1 MSQSFSPAS
10 PAPDRDGDLLQ
21 ADVLIVGG
29 GMVGLTAGVALASAG
44 FSVIALDR
52 APLDAQLDA
61 AFDGR
66 VSAIAAGSRRALEG
80 IGLWNHVLAQGH
92 VAEPIRDIRVSDG
105 DSLAFVHYD
114 SRALARDDSRALA
127 RDDSRA
133 LARDD
138 SRALARD
145 DSRALARDDSR
156 ALARDDSRARAE
168 TRQEPEP
175 FGHIVENRTI
185 RAALAARAKELPN
198 LTLLAPAEL
207 AGVVNGPSHALATLT
222 DGRRI
227 RAALVVA
234 AEGKESALRAARGI
248 AVTRWSYPQT
258 AIVCTIAHE
267 RPHGGIAHERFLPVG
282 PFAILPMTDDHDGRH
297 RSSLVWTEKT
307 ALAPAYLA
315 LNKADFNA
323 EVLRRVGDF
332 LGRVESI
339 GPRWSYPLSL
349 LHAERY
355 TDERLVLIG
364 DAAHAIHPI
373 AGQGL
378 NLGLRDV
385 AALAETL
392 VDAKRLGLDIGFG
405 EVLARYERWRRFDNV
420 LLAGITDGLNRLFS
434 TSFTPLMLARRL
446 GFRAVNRAGPLK
458 TLFMRHA
465 MGLVGELP
473 RLSRGEPL

>member
-1 MSQSFSPAS
+1 MTELSDPRRDSP
-10 PAPDRDGDLLQ
+10 PADDLA
-21 ADVLIVGG
+21 ADVLVVGG
-29 GMVGLTAGVALASAG
+29 GMVGLTAAVALAQAG
-44 FSVIALDR
+44 FAVIALDR
-52 APLDAQLDA
+52 AAPAVQLDA
-61 AFDGR
+61 GFDGR

-80 IGLWNHVLAQGH
+80 IGLWNHLLAQGGH
-92 VAEPIRDIRVSDG
+92 LKGQAAEPIRDIRVSDG

-114 SRALARDDSRALA
+114 SRALADK
-127 RDDSRA
+127 
-133 LARDD
+133 
-138 SRALARD
+138 
-145 DSRALARDDSR
+145 
-156 ALARDDSRARAE
+156 RARPA
-168 TRQEPEP
+168 TEPEP
-175 FGHIVENRTI
+175 FGHIVENRVI
-185 RAALAARAKELPN
+185 RAALAARLTELPN

-207 AGVVNGPSHALATLT
+207 SGVVNEPACALATLA

-227 RAALVVA
+227 RAQLVVA
-234 AEGKESALRAARGI
+234 AEGKESALRGQRGI
-248 AVTRWSYPQT
+248 AVTRWSYPQS
-258 AIVCTIAHE
+258 AIVCTVVHE
-267 RPHGGIAHERFLPVG
+267 RPHHGVAHERFLPAG
-282 PFAILPMTDDHDGRH
+282 PFAILPMTDDGDGRH

-307 ALAPAYLA
+307 ALAPALLS
-315 LNKADFNA
+315 LNKADFDA
-323 EVLRRVGDF
+323 EIARRVGDF
-332 LGRVESI
+332 LGVVESV

-434 TSFTPLMLARRL
+434 NSFAPLVLARRL

-458 TLFMRHA
+458 TFFMRHA

>member
-1 MSQSFSPAS
+1 MSDSLSPAF
-10 PAPDRDGDLLQ
+10 DFT
-21 ADVLIVGG
+21 ADVLVVGG
-29 GMVGLTAGVALASAG
+29 GMVGLTCAAALASAG
-44 FSVIALDR
+44 FSVVALDR
-52 APLDAQLDA
+52 APISAQLDA

-80 IGLWNHVLAQGH
+80 IGLWNHVLAQGN
-92 VAEPIRDIRVSDG
+92 VAEPIRDIRVSDS

-114 SRALARDDSRALA
+114 SRALADKKA
-127 RDDSRA
+127 RDAASGEGHSA
-133 LARDD
+133 G
-138 SRALARD
+138 
-145 DSRALARDDSR
+145 
-156 ALARDDSRARAE
+156 
-168 TRQEPEP
+168 EPEP

-185 RAALAARAKELPN
+185 RAALAARLKELPS

-207 AGVVNGPSHALATLT
+207 SAVVNEPSHAVATLA
-222 DGRRI
+222 DGRRV
-227 RAALVVA
+227 RATLVVA
-234 AEGKESALRAARGI
+234 AEGKDSALRTARAI

-258 AIVCTIAHE
+258 AIVCTIVHE
-267 RPHGGIAHERFLPVG
+267 RPHGGVAHERFLPVG
-282 PFAILPMTDDHDGRH
+282 PFAILPMTDDADGHH

-307 ALAPAYLA
+307 ALAAAYLG
-315 LNKADFNA
+315 LNKADFDA
-323 EVLRRVGDF
+323 EVSRRVGDF
-332 LGRVESI
+332 LGRVDSA

-392 VDAKRLGLDIGFG
+392 VDAQRLGLDIGFG

-434 TSFTPLMLARRL
+434 NSFAPLVLARRL

-458 TLFMRHA
+458 AVFMRHA
-465 MGLVGELP
+465 MGLVGDLP

>member
-1 MSQSFSPAS
+1 MSQSFSPA
-10 PAPDRDGDLLQ
+10 PQPDGDALIADAL

-29 GMVGLTAGVALASAG
+29 GMVGLTAAVALASAG

-52 APLDAQLDA
+52 APFDAQLDA

-80 IGLWNHVLAQGH
+80 IGLWNHVLAQGQ

-114 SRALARDDSRALA
+114 SRALNDKKARGASAA
-127 RDDSRA
+127 S
-133 LARDD
+133 
-138 SRALARD
+138 S
-145 DSRALARDDSR
+145 
-156 ALARDDSRARAE
+156 
-168 TRQEPEP
+168 EPEP

-315 LNKADFNA
+315 LNKADFDA

-339 GPRWSYPLSL
+339 RPRWSYPLSL

-392 VDAKRLGLDIGFG
+392 IDAKRLGLDIGFG
-405 EVLARYERWRRFDNV
+405 EVLAGYERWRRFDNV

-434 TSFTPLMLARRL
+434 TSFTPLVLARRL

-465 MGLVGELP
+465 MGLVGDLP

>member
-1 MSQSFSPAS
+1 MSEAFA
-10 PAPDRDGDLLQ
+10 PAPDRDGELLQ
-21 ADVLIVGG
+21 ADILIVGG
-29 GMVGLTAGVALASAG
+29 GMVGLTAGVAMASAG

-52 APLDAQLDA
+52 APFAAQLET

-114 SRALARDDSRALA
+114 SRALADKT
-127 RDDSRA
+127 
-133 LARDD
+133 
-138 SRALARD
+138 
-145 DSRALARDDSR
+145 
-156 ALARDDSRARAE
+156 
-168 TRQEPEP
+168 TRGASSPPGEPEP
-175 FGHIVENRTI
+175 FGHIVENRTL

-198 LTLLAPAEL
+198 LILLAPAEL
-207 AGVVNGPSHALATLT
+207 AALVNEPSRAIATLA

-227 RAALVVA
+227 GASLVVA
-234 AEGKESALRAARGI
+234 AEGKESALRAGRGI

-282 PFAILPMTDDHDGRH
+282 PFAILPMTDDAAGRH

-315 LNKADFNA
+315 LNAADFNA
-323 EVLRRVGDF
+323 EVSRRVGDF
-332 LGRVESI
+332 LGRIDSI

-355 TDERLVLIG
+355 SDERLVLIG

-405 EVLARYERWRRFDNV
+405 EVLARYESWRRFDNV

-465 MGLVGELP
+465 MGLVGDLP

>member
-1 MSQSFSPAS
+1 MSESNS
-10 PAPDRDGDLLQ
+10 LQ
-21 ADVLIVGG
+21 TDVLVVGG
-29 GMVGLTAGVALASAG
+29 GMVGLTAAVALAQAG
-44 FSVIALDR
+44 FAVIALDR
-52 APLDAQLDA
+52 AAPEAQLDA
-61 AFDGR
+61 GFDGR
-66 VSAIAAGSRRALEG
+66 VSAVAAGSRRALEG

-114 SRALARDDSRALA
+114 SRALAKKDEAA
-127 RDDSRA
+127 
-133 LARDD
+133 
-138 SRALARD
+138 
-145 DSRALARDDSR
+145 
-156 ALARDDSRARAE
+156 
-168 TRQEPEP
+168 EP
-175 FGHIVENRTI
+175 FGHIVENRVI
-185 RAALAARAKELPN
+185 RAALAARLAELPN

-207 AGVVNGPSHALATLT
+207 ASVVNETAHAVATLA
-222 DGRRI
+222 DGRVI
-227 RAALVVA
+227 RASLVVA
-234 AEGKESALRAARGI
+234 AEGKDSALRAARGI
-248 AVTRWSYPQT
+248 AVTRWSYPQS
-258 AIVCTIAHE
+258 AIVCTVAHE
-267 RPHGGIAHERFLPVG
+267 HPHHGVAHERFLPAG
-282 PFAILPMTDDHDGRH
+282 PFAILPMTDDVEGRH

-307 ALAPAYLA
+307 ALAPAYLS
-315 LNKADFNA
+315 LNRADFDA
-323 EVLRRVGDF
+323 EISRRVGDF
-332 LGRVESI
+332 LGRVESV

-385 AALAETL
+385 AALAEVL
-392 VDAKRLGLDIGFG
+392 VDAKRLGFDIGFG

-434 TSFTPLMLARRL
+434 NSFAPLVLARRL
-446 GFRAVNRAGPLK
+446 GFRVVDRAGPLK
-458 TLFMRHA
+458 GFFMRHA